1 MVLAESDRIK
11 KYCEAFQLLRGKNK
25 NLDQAASKLREL
37 AKEDPEYLNAHRY
50 LGIIHLEKEE
60 FKEAISELSLVV
72 MEGRSGKFHN
82 DLANRCDE
90 KIYGKEARE
99 FEKETNDDGHLAW
112 AYHDLGMA
120 YLEECNY
127 VEAERCLQEALKK
140 SEKSIFRN
148 DLGWAYYK
156 WDKPDL
162 ALEQYDRAINN
173 QSSEEANTG
182 HANFFRGLAHI
193 KKREL
198 SPAKEA
204 LEEAIIK
211 FRAQVN
217 LHQDD
222 LANRIFYELMVAS
235 ALNNLGRIKIEEGD
249 DRAAKRL
256 FQEGLAICE
265 REEIQKH
272 IDQLTPRGKRKEKK
286 TIAAL
291 HNNLGLLY
299 FNQGILEGA
308 KKEYEVALK
317 SEELPETYTNLAAIS
332 NKEGAKE
339 KAESYLKDALRLNP
353 LFEAANVNL
362 GRLRVEHTSWWD
374 WWFKPQKSESRLRG
388 MVGGLLVIALILMVA
403 NMVAISFSGGKILPS
418 DNNKTTMVQED
429 LFKNV
434 TKGNSETTESKST
447 KTTTTDTGPS
457 LENKMLLT
465 ALIFF
470 ILVHPGIKVFTLGE
484 AKFEMETA
492 SASGSLYCEGAIS
505 S

>member
-1 MVLAESDRIK
+1 MPTSS
-11 KYCEAFQLLRGKNK
+11 
-25 NLDQAASKLREL
+25 AAS
-37 AKEDPEYLNAHRY
+37 
-50 LGIIHLEKEE
+50 
-60 FKEAISELSLVV
+60 
-72 MEGRSGKFHN
+72 
-82 DLANRCDE
+82 
-90 KIYGKEARE
+90 
-99 FEKETNDDGHLAW
+99 
-112 AYHDLGMA
+112 
-120 YLEECNY
+120 
-127 VEAERCLQEALKK
+127 
-140 SEKSIFRN
+140 
-148 DLGWAYYK
+148 
-156 WDKPDL
+156 
-162 ALEQYDRAINN
+162 
-173 QSSEEANTG
+173 
-182 HANFFRGLAHI
+182 HI

-204 LEEAIIK
+204 L
-211 FRAQVN
+211 
-217 LHQDD
+217 
-222 LANRIFYELMVAS
+222 
-235 ALNNLGRIKIEEGD
+235 
-249 DRAAKRL
+249 
-256 FQEGLAICE
+256 
-265 REEIQKH
+265 
-272 IDQLTPRGKRKEKK
+272 
-286 TIAAL
+286 
-291 HNNLGLLY
+291 Y
-299 FNQGILEGA
+299 FNQGFLEGA

-470 ILVHPGIKVFTLGE
+470 ILPSRDQTDLRTSIDQAPRPLEGVDLESQKIPLSFMLLRQ
-484 AKFEMETA
+484 TA
-492 SASGSLYCEGAIS
+492 ML
-505 S
+505 